1 MVVIDASVLVN
12 YFSGR
17 IDVKTEWLDQQNDLG
32 QVGITDL
39 ILTEVLQG
47 IRDEDSFTET
57 LNALGQFTV
66 FDTGNRNLAINAA
79 RNYRA
84 LRKLGLTIRST
95 IDCLTA
101 TFCIEGGHELLHS
114 DRDFDAFEQ
123 HLGLRV
129 LHPQP

>member
-1 MVVIDASVLVN
+1 MVVIDTSVLVN

-39 ILTEVLQG
+39 VLTEVLQG
-47 IRDEDSFTET
+47 IRDEDSFTKT

>member
-1 MVVIDASVLVN
+1 MVIVDTSVLVN

-17 IDVKTEWLDQQNDLG
+17 IDVKTEWLDQQDDLG
-32 QVGITDL
+32 QIGITEL
-39 ILTEVLQG
+39 VLTEVLQG

-57 LNALGQFTV
+57 LNALRQFTV

-84 LRKLGLTIRST
+84 LRRLGLTVRST
-95 IDCLTA
+95 IDCLIA
-101 TFCIEGGHELLHS
+101 TFCIESGHELLHS
-114 DRDFDAFEQ
+114 DRDFDGFEQ
-123 HLGLRV
+123 HLGLQV

>member
-1 MVVIDASVLVN
+1 MVVIDTSVLVN

-39 ILTEVLQG
+39 VLTAVLQG
-47 IRDEDSFTET
+47 IRDEDSLTET

-101 TFCIEGGHELLHS
+101 TFCIESGHELLHS